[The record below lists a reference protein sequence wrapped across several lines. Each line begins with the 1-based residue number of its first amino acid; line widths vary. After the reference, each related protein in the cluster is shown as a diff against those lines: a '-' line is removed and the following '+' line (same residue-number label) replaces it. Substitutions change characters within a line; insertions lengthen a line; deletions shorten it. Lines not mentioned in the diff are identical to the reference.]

1 MSLRSALGRVKGLGP
16 AGEGV
21 DHWWTHRMSSLA
33 LVPLTVWL
41 IVSMVAMAGA
51 DFVEVRAWMS
61 SPVVAGLLILCVV
74 VGFHHASLSLQVVL
88 EDYVHDEPVKL
99 AAIIAVKAVNALLGL
114 IGVLSILIV
123 LFKG

>member
-41 IVSMVAMAGA
+41 IASLVALAGA
-51 DFVEVRAWMS
+51 DFFEIRAWMS
-61 SPVVAGLLILCVV
+61 SPVVAGLLILCVL
-74 VGFHHASLSLQVVL
+74 VGFHHSSMSLQVVI
-88 EDYVHDEPVKL
+88 EDYVHSEPVKL
-99 AAIIAVKAVNALLGL
+99 AAIIAVKAVNTVLGL

-123 LFKG
+123 LFKS